1 MITEHVGRGVALALA
16 VAATVIAVRAGRV
29 SPVPLPAP
37 RAIASAPSRPTTVDV
52 QRAELLIDR
61 LDDASWDVPLLD
73 AALPGF
79 RRACWRTLRSP
90 YVRARGPAARSVY
103 GVALTTSETERVTP
117 PGGDGAWKP
126 DLRTWNLAQASF
138 DQREAILA
146 PPPSTIRFPVRVPRE
161 GRLQLAE
168 SALALPAGSV
178 TFEVAVR
185 EAGARTVIDSLK
197 VTAGETPAWH
207 GRTIALS
214 RWEGRDVEVELRTA
228 TSFQGEPPSALWA
241 SPAVVGRG
249 PPPVPYSVLWIVID
263 AMRPDVLATWHDDAR
278 DKAIFGADLPP
289 LDAWLPAMPT
299 VAPNIDALARRGVAY
314 VDASSAATWTRPGTM
329 ALLSGARSSELGLD
343 TTPWI
348 LPGATIARFYAQGP
362 PLLPLLVRQHGVRA
376 AGFVNNFFLTGYARA
391 GIDPGLPEMVDHRD
405 ESLDTDRIV
414 KDALRFLDE
423 RRDERF
429 FAFVNLNS
437 PHNPYEPEPRFLK
450 QVPKRPLGPTE
461 PAIRAYLGEIAK
473 DDAAVGRLV
482 AKLDTLGLR
491 ERTLV
496 IVTADHGET
505 LSAEH
510 DVKVHGLGEGG
521 GSTRFRHAN
530 AMWDETVRVPI
541 VMSLPGRLPEG
552 ARVTTPVST
561 LDIAP
566 SIVEL
571 LGLPRP
577 RAMRGTSLVA
587 AASGTPLDAERPI
600 VSEGRG
606 CRSIRVGSLRYVE
619 RDPDADHLTSPTTG
633 LRIARE
639 ELFDLAR
646 DPGERRDVSRERP
659 DDLAKMR
666 ERLAQS
672 LSTSTAHDARASAAL
687 AGSRQLPAELGPPGR
702 VRLRFVGAG
711 AAHRVTFTARI
722 DGNEVGKLSATPID
736 IDPASLRAVDGGV
749 ELALVTVPD
758 GVLGI
763 DLAIVPASAR
773 VRWEI
778 RFDDELLA
786 PSRIYAGRFGLAVP
800 RLAAGILDP
809 EAAEA
814 AATRELPAIDPR
826 RDLGVF
832 IARDPGVDTAA
843 AVDESGEAASEMKQL
858 LESWGYAKTK

>member
-1 MITEHVGRGVALALA
+1 VAP
-16 VAATVIAVRAGRV
+16 TV
-29 SPVPLPAP
+29 
-37 RAIASAPSRPTTVDV
+37 
-52 QRAELLIDR
+52 
-61 LDDASWDVPLLD
+61 
-73 AALPGF
+73 
-79 RRACWRTLRSP
+79 
-90 YVRARGPAARSVY
+90 
-103 GVALTTSETERVTP
+103 
-117 PGGDGAWKP
+117 
-126 DLRTWNLAQASF
+126 
-138 DQREAILA
+138 
-146 PPPSTIRFPVRVPRE
+146 
-161 GRLQLAE
+161 
-168 SALALPAGSV
+168 LALPAASV

-185 EAGARTVIDSLK
+185 EPGARTVVDSLK
-197 VTAGETPAWH
+197 ITAGETPAWH
-207 GRTIALS
+207 DRRVDLA
-214 RWEGRDVEVELRTA
+214 RWEGRDVEIELRTT
-228 TSFQGEPPSALWA
+228 TSFQGDPPAALWA
-241 SPAVVGRG
+241 SPALIGRG
-249 PPPVPYSVLWIVID
+249 PPPIPYSVLWIVID
-263 AMRPDVLATWHDDAR
+263 AMRPDVLAAWHDDAR
-278 DKAIFGADLPP
+278 DKAIFDAEVPP
-289 LDAWLPAMPT
+289 LDAWLRAMPT
-299 VAPNIDALARRGVAY
+299 VAPNIDGLARRGVAF

-348 LPGATIARFYAQGP
+348 LPGATIARFYALDP
-362 PLLPLLVRQHGVRA
+362 PLLPLLVRKEGVRA

-482 AKLDTLGLR
+482 AKLDALGLR

-496 IVTADHGET
+496 VVTADHGET

-510 DVKVHGLGEGG
+510 DVKVQGLGEGG

-552 ARVTTPVST
+552 ARVTSPVST

-566 SIVEL
+566 TIVDL
-571 LGLPRP
+571 LGIPRP
-577 RAMRGTSLVA
+577 RTMHGTSLVA
-587 AASGTPLDAERPI
+587 AASGGTLDAMRPI

-606 CRSIRVGSLRYVE
+606 TRSVRVGPLRYVE
-619 RDPDADHLTSPTTG
+619 RDPNADHLTSPTTG
-633 LRIARE
+633 LRVARE
-639 ELFDLAR
+639 ELFDLSR

-666 ERLAQS
+666 EHLA
-672 LSTSTAHDARASAAL
+672 LALATSTANDARASAAL
-687 AGSRQLPAELGPPGR
+687 AGSRQLPAEAGPAGR

-711 AAHRVTFTARI
+711 AARRVTFTARI
-722 DGNEVGKLSATPID
+722 DGGELGKLVATPVD
-736 IDPASLRAVDGGV
+736 LDPASVRVVDGGV
-749 ELALVTVPD
+749 DVALTTATD

-763 DLAIVPASAR
+763 DLSVVPASAR
-773 VRWEI
+773 IRWEI
-778 RFDDELLA
+778 RFDDELVQ
-786 PSRIYAGRFGLAVP
+786 PSRVHAGRFGLAFP
-800 RLAAGILDP
+800 RLAAGMLDP
-809 EAAEA
+809 ETAV
-814 AATRELPAIDPR
+814 AATTRDLPAIDPR

-832 IARDPGVDTAA
+832 IVRDPGADTAS